1 MYLLYCMHVCLSG
14 SAPSRHFPSDPG
26 GGAVVCIALLD
37 EIKSGSTYFIVRLL
51 VILNPWRSPDV
62 HPHWTTS
69 DVAVCLPASAQ
80 LFPAKAFYP
89 FLVCFWFFVRNMSD
103 YGALSTNGV
112 GAGMKKDAFADAV
125 QRARQV
131 TSIRPRLESTG
142 ETSS

>member
-1 MYLLYCMHVCLSG
+1 
-14 SAPSRHFPSDPG
+14 
-26 GGAVVCIALLD
+26 
-37 EIKSGSTYFIVRLL
+37 
-51 VILNPWRSPDV
+51 
-62 HPHWTTS
+62 
-69 DVAVCLPASAQ
+69 
-80 LFPAKAFYP
+80 
-89 FLVCFWFFVRNMSD
+89 MSD